1 MRLVLCIS
9 FKLVTP
15 VATMCASSEMQKNV
29 KLVTPAH
36 NNFLRKWGHTYDL
49 SILVANTQLLT
60 FLVCYVLW
68 PPLEFLPSLIT
79 DCSHASFNFPN
90 R

>member
-1 MRLVLCIS
+1 MR
-9 FKLVTP
+9 
-15 VATMCASSEMQKNV
+15 ASSEMQKNV

-60 FLVCYVLW
+60 F
-68 PPLEFLPSLIT
+68 FSLL
-79 DCSHASFNFPN
+79 CSLAASGISSKPHH
-90 R
+90 